1 MKKKIDLLE
10 SIKVLITPWEKGFS
24 CAILQEKKCYM
35 NHEEYELCST
45 IARGMIKM
53 GMDSPEKV
61 FQAGV
66 QGFAEDRRKKK
77 EKKVIDFMEHLKKK
91 FN

>member
-24 CAILQEKKCYM
+24 CAILQENKCYM

-77 EKKVIDFMEHLKKK
+77 EKKVIDFREHLKKK